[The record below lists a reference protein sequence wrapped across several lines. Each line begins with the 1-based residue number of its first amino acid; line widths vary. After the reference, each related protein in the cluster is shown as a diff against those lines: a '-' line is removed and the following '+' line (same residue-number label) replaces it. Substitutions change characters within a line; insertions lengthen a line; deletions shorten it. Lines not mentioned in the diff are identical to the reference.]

1 MPRTLVIVGLDP
13 TFRRRL
19 GQSLQAELQ
28 SRVHE
33 FAARSDVQARVAA
46 LQPSL
51 ILFDLGAKPNA
62 PAVEMVSTLSAVSK
76 TVALAGVDD
85 DELALQALKAGARG
99 FCARGTAP
107 ALLRKAVEVVEAG
120 EIWVRRRVMMRLIE
134 ELASPRAPEVRS
146 VAGENSLTTR
156 EREIATLVARGAGN
170 KEIAGQL
177 TISIKTVKAHLTN
190 IFKKLG
196 LETRLQLA
204 LAMGAEG
211 SARTKVG

>member
-196 LETRLQLA
+196 LETRMQLA